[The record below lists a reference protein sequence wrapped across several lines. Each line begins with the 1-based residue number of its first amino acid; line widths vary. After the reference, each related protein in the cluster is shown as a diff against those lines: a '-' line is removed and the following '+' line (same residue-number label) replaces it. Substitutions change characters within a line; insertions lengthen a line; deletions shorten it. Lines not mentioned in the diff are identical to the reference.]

1 MREKKKLVKN
11 ISEKIQI
18 VSYRGKEISI
28 MPGEVVAAELVT
40 NGKGVLF
47 DGFEFF
53 SEVSIYTPKPL
64 DRRVNRGEAKVPFE
78 GMKERVK
85 KGMGEVKKSVKKIT
99 KKKKAIK
106 KTAKKVSKK
115 KAVKK

>member
-18 VSYRGKEISI
+18 VTHRGKEISI

-53 SEVSIYTPKPL
+53 SEVSVYTPKPL

-85 KGMGEVKKSVKKIT
+85 KGMGEVKKAVKKT
-99 KKKKAIK
+99 TKKKAIK